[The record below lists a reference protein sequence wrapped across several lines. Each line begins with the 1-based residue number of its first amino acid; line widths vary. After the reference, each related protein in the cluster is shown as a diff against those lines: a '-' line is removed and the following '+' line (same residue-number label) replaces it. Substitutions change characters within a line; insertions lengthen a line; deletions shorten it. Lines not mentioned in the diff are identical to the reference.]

1 METVDSTLDTLK
13 TVRADLDRYERVREI
28 VARQGNSPARLI
40 PILREI
46 QDQFHYLPEDLLE
59 FLSGLLEIPAARV
72 YGVATFYT
80 HFSLEPRGRHIIQV
94 CDGTAC
100 HVKRSESLI
109 QAMRERLGLKAG
121 QRTSE
126 DLSFSLETVSCLGA
140 CGLAPVIV
148 VDGTPHGQMTPEA
161 CVKLIDNILAAE
173 RAAQDSPAE
182 QPSRITGQEE

>member
-13 TVRADLDRYERVREI
+13 TVRSDLDRYERVREI

-109 QAMRERLGLKAG
+109 RAMRERLGLKAG

-126 DLSFSLETVSCLGA
+126 DLSFSLETV
-140 CGLAPVIV
+140 
-148 VDGTPHGQMTPEA
+148 
-161 CVKLIDNILAAE
+161 
-173 RAAQDSPAE
+173 
-182 QPSRITGQEE
+182 